1 MKPILLKG
9 HERPLTTVKFNR
21 EGDLLFTCA
30 KDHTPTV
37 WYTENGER
45 LGTYSGHVGTV
56 WDCDPNWTST
66 RLLTGSADR
75 SAKLWDLEKG
85 TELFNWSFKAG
96 IRSVSF
102 AHGERMFTAVQD
114 QTFSSQP
121 SIFIFN
127 LADDLK
133 DQTDEPVRTMFP
145 ADSKDK
151 MNCALWGALNQTIIS
166 CGKDGCLRLWDVESG
181 TQTVK
186 VQAHKKEIMNMR
198 FSKDQTML
206 ITASADHTAKLYDSK
221 TLELIKAYQSDR
233 PLNDASIS
241 PLYNHVLVGGGQ
253 EAMNVTTTSAKV
265 GHFEADFHHLV
276 YEHFLGSV
284 KGHFGPINTLA
295 FMPNGRGYASG
306 SEDGYIRLHH
316 FDKSYY
322 SAKAGF

>member
-1 MKPILLKG
+1 MKPIMLKG

-21 EGDLLFTCA
+21 EGDLLFSCA
-30 KDHTPTV
+30 KDHAPTV
-37 WYTENGER
+37 WYTDNGER
-45 LGTYSGHVGTV
+45 LGTYNGHQGTV

-66 RLLTGSADR
+66 RMLTGSADR
-75 SAKLWDLEKG
+75 SAKLWDLERG
-85 TELFNWSFKAG
+85 TELFNWGFRAG

-102 AHGERMFTAVQD
+102 AHGERMFLAVQD

-145 ADSKDK
+145 ADNKEK
-151 MNCALWGALNQTIIS
+151 MNTALWGALNQTIIS
-166 CGKDGCLRLWDVESG
+166 CGKDGCLRLWDVENG
-181 TQTVK
+181 RQTIK

-206 ITASADHTAKLYDSK
+206 ITASADQTSKLYDAK
-221 TLELIKAYQSDR
+221 TLELIKTYQSDR

-241 PLYNHVLVGGGQ
+241 PICNHVLVGGGQ
-253 EAMNVTTTSAKV
+253 EAINVTTTSTKA

-306 SEDGYIRLHH
+306 SEDGYVRLHH
-316 FDKSYY
+316 FDKGYFS
-322 SAKAGF
+322 SKAGF

>member
-1 MKPILLKG
+1 
-9 HERPLTTVKFNR
+9 
-21 EGDLLFTCA
+21 
-30 KDHTPTV
+30 
-37 WYTENGER
+37 
-45 LGTYSGHVGTV
+45 
-56 WDCDPNWTST
+56 
-66 RLLTGSADR
+66 
-75 SAKLWDLEKG
+75 LW
-85 TELFNWSFKAG
+85 
-96 IRSVSF
+96 
-102 AHGERMFTAVQD
+102 
-114 QTFSSQP
+114 
-121 SIFIFN
+121 
-127 LADDLK
+127 
-133 DQTDEPVRTMFP
+133 
-145 ADSKDK
+145 
-151 MNCALWGALNQTIIS
+151 LWGALNQTIIS